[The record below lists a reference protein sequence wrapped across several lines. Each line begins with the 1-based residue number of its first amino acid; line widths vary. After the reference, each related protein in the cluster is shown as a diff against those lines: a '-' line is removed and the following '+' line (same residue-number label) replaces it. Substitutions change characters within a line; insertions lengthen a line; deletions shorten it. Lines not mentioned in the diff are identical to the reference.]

1 MDRSFFCGY
10 GGGALEISGKAV
22 KLSGYAKNVPESVR
36 MRAMLCQIC
45 KKNPAT
51 VHVQEIVNGEKR
63 IMHFCAECAEKKSML
78 EPFLKGMTLA
88 GLLQKITEME
98 KEGAEGPEKTEHQG
112 GGETGESRENQKE
125 PEEMVCPECSW
136 SLEQL
141 KKTGRMGCPSC
152 YTVFLPLLRKELAGI
167 HRGHHYC
174 GRDPERETAGRRG
187 AASGKA
193 PESAARMR
201 ERIATLKK
209 DMEESIRREEYE
221 LAADLRDRIGALE
234 RSLSEK
240 ERD

>member
-1 MDRSFFCGY
+1 
-10 GGGALEISGKAV
+10 
-22 KLSGYAKNVPESVR
+22 
-36 MRAMLCQIC
+36 MLCQIC

-98 KEGAEGPEKTEHQG
+98 KEGADDPEKPEPHKEEDTER
-112 GGETGESRENQKE
+112 REDRTTE
-125 PEEMVCPECSW
+125 AAVCPECAW

-152 YTVFLPLLRKELAGI
+152 YPTFFPLLRKELAGI
-167 HRGHHYC
+167 HRGLHFC
-174 GRDPERETAGRRG
+174 GRDPEQKAGTRG
-187 AASGKA
+187 AQGKKT
-193 PESAARMR
+193 ESAARIR

-221 LAADLRDRIGALE
+221 LAADLRDRIGDLE

-240 ERD
+240 ERA

>member
-1 MDRSFFCGY
+1 
-10 GGGALEISGKAV
+10 
-22 KLSGYAKNVPESVR
+22 
-36 MRAMLCQIC
+36 MLCQIC

-88 GLLQKITEME
+88 GLLQKISEME
-98 KEGAEGPEKTEHQG
+98 KEGAEDPGKE
-112 GGETGESRENQKE
+112 ES
-125 PEEMVCPECSW
+125 PAPDAVEEAPKKAVCPECSW

-152 YTVFLPLLRKELAGI
+152 YAVFLPCLRKELVGV
-167 HRGHHYC
+167 HRGLHFC
-174 GRDPERETAGRRG
+174 GRDPEREGGGPAKRKTGS
-187 AASGKA
+187 AAD
-193 PESAARMR
+193 SAARIR

-209 DMEESIRREEYE
+209 DMAESIRREEYE
-221 LAADLRDRIGALE
+221 LAADLRDQIGALE

-240 ERD
+240 ERA

>member
-1 MDRSFFCGY
+1 
-10 GGGALEISGKAV
+10 
-22 KLSGYAKNVPESVR
+22 
-36 MRAMLCQIC
+36 MLCQIC

-63 IMHFCAECAEKKSML
+63 VMHFCAECAEKKSML

-88 GLLQKITEME
+88 GLLQKMTELE
-98 KEGAEGPEKTEHQG
+98 KEDSDDPAKKTPH
-112 GGETGESRENQKE
+112 GGESGENSETQE
-125 PEEMVCPECSW
+125 PEDAVCPECSW

-152 YTVFLPLLRKELAGI
+152 YMTFFPLLRKELAGI
-167 HRGHHYC
+167 HRGLHYC
-174 GRDPERETAGRRG
+174 GRDPERKAETRKASGG
-187 AASGKA
+187 AA
-193 PESAARMR
+193 ESAAHIR

-221 LAADLRDRIGALE
+221 LAAELRDRIGALE

-240 ERD
+240 ERA

>member
-1 MDRSFFCGY
+1 MSRPKRFSADAISFFHRRF
-10 GGGALEISGKAV
+10 GGILDFSRIAV
-22 KLSGYAKNVPESVR
+22 KLHGYEIR
-36 MRAMLCQIC
+36 MDTMLCQIC

-88 GLLQKITEME
+88 GLLQKISEME
-98 KEGAEGPEKTEHQG
+98 KEGADEPGKQESPAPDSGEDITQKT
-112 GGETGESRENQKE
+112 
-125 PEEMVCPECSW
+125 VCPDCSW

-152 YTVFLPLLRKELAGI
+152 YAVFLPYLRKELAGV
-167 HRGHHYC
+167 HRGLHFC
-174 GRDPERETAGRRG
+174 GRDPEREG
-187 AASGKA
+187 AAKKKTGQA
-193 PESAARMR
+193 PDSAARIR

-209 DMEESIRREEYE
+209 DMAESIRREEYE
-221 LAADLRDRIGALE
+221 LAADLRDQIGALE

-240 ERD
+240 ERA

>member
-1 MDRSFFCGY
+1 
-10 GGGALEISGKAV
+10 
-22 KLSGYAKNVPESVR
+22 
-36 MRAMLCQIC
+36 MLCQIC

-63 IMHFCAECAEKKSML
+63 IMHFCTECAEKKSML

-98 KEGAEGPEKTEHQG
+98 KEGEENPESPNAHDPDSSKEH
-112 GGETGESRENQKE
+112 
-125 PEEMVCPECSW
+125 EEDMLQEKRCPDCSW
-136 SLEQL
+136 TLEQL

-152 YTVFLPLLRKELAGI
+152 YTAFFPLIRKELAGI
-167 HRGHHYC
+167 HRGLHFC
-174 GRDPERETAGRRG
+174 GPDPENGETGPAKKKSTRVPDS
-187 AASGKA
+187 AS
-193 PESAARMR
+193 RIR

-221 LAADLRDRIGALE
+221 LAADLRDQIGALE

-240 ERD
+240 ERG